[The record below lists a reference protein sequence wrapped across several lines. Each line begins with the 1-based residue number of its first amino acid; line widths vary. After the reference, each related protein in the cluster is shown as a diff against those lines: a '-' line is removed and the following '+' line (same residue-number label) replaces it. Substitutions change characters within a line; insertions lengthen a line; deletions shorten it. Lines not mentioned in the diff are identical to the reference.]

1 MLHQEYLDALRRMK
15 PEERLK
21 IGIDLTDAAW
31 AFLSRLPAQEIQ
43 RRLDLGREPWN
54 PPPERPARTKR

>member
-1 MLHQEYLDALRRMK
+1 VLHPEDLERFRRMK

-21 IGIDLTDAAW
+21 IGLDLTDFAW
-31 AFLSRLPAQEIQ
+31 RFLLRLPPTEIQ

-54 PPPERPARTKR
+54 PPEKARAKR